1 MHGRTLSVL
10 IFALTIVAVGMTQP
24 GCGRSETPA
33 SAVTPGESAP
43 VAYIPDT
50 KPVPETKWTDAT
62 VPKGTP
68 IKLTLIDT
76 LTSQTSR
83 KGDAF
88 RALVTDAILIGGT
101 VTVPSGS
108 NVLGVV
114 SDVVSGETGFKGRG
128 GMLALEFDRINT
140 PTGASAPLR
149 ARLTALGS
157 GGSSALFA
165 GGAAPGIISAGADG
179 REVVLPSNLPIVLVL
194 EEPLRIKVKQ

>member
-1 MHGRTLSVL
+1 MKGRSLPVL
-10 IFALTIVAVGMTQP
+10 ICALALVAAVGSLS

-33 SAVTPGESAP
+33 SAVTPEESAP
-43 VAYIPDT
+43 AAYLPET
-50 KPVPETKWTDAT
+50 KPVPVVKWVEAT

-83 KGDAF
+83 KGDGF

-114 SDVVSGETGFKGRG
+114 SDVVSAEIGFKGKG
-128 GMLALEFDRINT
+128 GMIALEFNRINT

-149 ARLTALGS
+149 ARLTALGP
-157 GGSSALFA
+157 A
-165 GGAAPGIISAGADG
+165 G
-179 REVVLPSNLPIVLVL
+179 
-194 EEPLRIKVKQ
+194 